1 MVKETVMIDTRGG
14 SAQGKMSVR
23 NTSTEHMVLSALFMA
38 LGIIMPFLTGQ
49 IPGIGS
55 MLLPMHLPVLVC
67 GYVCGWRYG
76 LITGAIVPVLRSILF
91 GMPPMMPTAVCMAFE
106 LGTYGAVVGILYRKL
121 PKTTW
126 SLYVSLIGAM
136 AAGRLVWGIA
146 GIVFYGLSGNAFSV
160 SIFLSGAFFNAVP
173 GIILQIVLIPAI
185 IMALKRTKVMD

>member
-1 MVKETVMIDTRGG
+1 MIDTRGG

-121 PKTTW
+121 PKTAW

>member
-1 MVKETVMIDTRGG
+1 MVKENVMIDTRGG

-76 LITGAIVPVLRSILF
+76 LITGAIVPVLR
-91 GMPPMMPTAVCMAFE
+91 
-106 LGTYGAVVGILYRKL
+106 
-121 PKTTW
+121 
-126 SLYVSLIGAM
+126 
-136 AAGRLVWGIA
+136 RLD
-146 GIVFYGLSGNAFSV
+146 
-160 SIFLSGAFFNAVP
+160 
-173 GIILQIVLIPAI
+173 
-185 IMALKRTKVMD
+185 T